1 MWTEEGHWA
10 LDMPEEVPW
19 KGQESGR
26 PLSRR
31 YAAWRKGMGCS
42 RARGDYGRASDIDL
56 AVSGGNV
63 LHFALDVEEETSTPL
78 KYDVINLD
86 GEMQQELQR
95 AIRQEGRVLYEE
107 I

>member
-1 MWTEEGHWA
+1 M
-10 LDMPEEVPW
+10 
-19 KGQESGR
+19 
-26 PLSRR
+26 
-31 YAAWRKGMGCS
+31 
-42 RARGDYGRASDIDL
+42 
-56 AVSGGNV
+56 SGGNV

-86 GEMQQELQR
+86 GEMQQELRR